1 VAGALTSTEAEAK
14 GGYYQQYYSKYLKKN
29 VSKRQNVNKAG
40 RNAGKKMMRQFQS
53 LLK

>member
-29 VSKRQNVNKAG
+29 VSKRQNVNTAG